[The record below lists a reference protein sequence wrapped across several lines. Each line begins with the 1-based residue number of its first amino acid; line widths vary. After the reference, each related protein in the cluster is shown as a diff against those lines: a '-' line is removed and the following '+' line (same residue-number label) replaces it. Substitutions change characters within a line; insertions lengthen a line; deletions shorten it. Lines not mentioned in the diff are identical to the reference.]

1 MLYILWGEDPYSLE
15 EELQRIKNNLGDV
28 SLISTNTSVLEG
40 RKLTPN
46 DLKAVG
52 QAMPF
57 LAEKRLVIIQGL
69 LERFEPQD
77 KTARAK
83 KTGNSTSKGNDA
95 QLLADCIAGFPDS
108 TVLVLVDVLEM
119 KKNTLKN
126 NPLYQAVSARGKEKT
141 FPLLRDIKLSQ
152 WVQSRVTQSGGSIS
166 RQAANILMDA
176 IGSDLFTMSNEI
188 NKLVAY
194 TGGRM
199 IEEKDVRLI
208 VSASREADIFAMV
221 DAVVD
226 KKAGA
231 AEQILQE
238 LLQRGTAAQL
248 ILVLIARQIQLMVQI
263 KDLKAQRRPAS
274 EIQSKLGL
282 YPSRWAKISGRS
294 DRYSLDRLKEIYQS
308 LLNTDLAVKTGRFDG
323 DLALSILVADL
334 CR

>member
-1 MLYILWGEDPYSLE
+1 ME
-15 EELQRIKNNLGDV
+15 EELQRIKDNLGDA
-28 SLISTNTSVLEG
+28 SLMSTNTNVLEG
-40 RKLTPN
+40 RKLTPD

-77 KTARAK
+77 KASRAK
-83 KTGNSTSKGNDA
+83 KTGNSTKGNDA

-108 TVLVLVDVLEM
+108 TVVVMVDVLEM

-126 NPLYQAVSARGKEKT
+126 NPLYQALSARGKEKI
-141 FPLLRDIKLSQ
+141 FPLLKDIKLSQ
-152 WVQSRVTQSGGSIS
+152 WVQARVTQSGGSIS
-166 RQAANILMDA
+166 RQATNILMEA

-194 TGGRM
+194 TSGRM
-199 IEEKDVRLI
+199 IEEKDVRAI

-226 KKAGA
+226 KKAGE
-231 AEQILQE
+231 AEQILQK
-238 LLQRGTAAQL
+238 LLQRGTAAQV
-248 ILVLIARQIQLMVQI
+248 ILTLIARQIQLMVQI
-263 KDLKAQRRPAS
+263 KDLKAQRRPTS
-274 EIQSKLGL
+274 EIQSRLGL
-282 YPSRWAKISGRS
+282 YPSLWMKISGRS

>member
-126 NPLYQAVSARGKEKT
+126 NPLYQAVSAR
-141 FPLLRDIKLSQ
+141 
-152 WVQSRVTQSGGSIS
+152 
-166 RQAANILMDA
+166 
-176 IGSDLFTMSNEI
+176 
-188 NKLVAY
+188 
-194 TGGRM
+194 
-199 IEEKDVRLI
+199 
-208 VSASREADIFAMV
+208 
-221 DAVVD
+221 
-226 KKAGA
+226 
-231 AEQILQE
+231 
-238 LLQRGTAAQL
+238 
-248 ILVLIARQIQLMVQI
+248 
-263 KDLKAQRRPAS
+263 
-274 EIQSKLGL
+274 
-282 YPSRWAKISGRS
+282 
-294 DRYSLDRLKEIYQS
+294 
-308 LLNTDLAVKTGRFDG
+308 
-323 DLALSILVADL
+323 
-334 CR
+334 